1 MTIELDEQISVFLKN
16 QAQTAQGN
24 VFETESF
31 YSSDDLLCE
40 GPIEG
45 FANKNGETVGYLEI
59 DDALSSVGSSIY
71 YNNIP
76 VVDYRT
82 NLFNFAQT
90 QISFDT
96 GTERKR
102 GSFMP
107 SSLFEYKNR
116 IYDIPKAIAY
126 KNTLTEPTVFK
137 PSFFSQPFK
146 LEDASVD
153 QKIKD
158 FVKYKQFSTPVSHR
172 VLNRFAALVQ
182 FSISIDTLYS
192 IEGGGSTA
200 AAPITFMIEAENL
213 SARTTS
219 YLFFNA
225 SFVAK
230 GGPLI
235 LPFFISLN
243 KNDGDLKLDPF
254 PEMNITIYSLR
265 QSVQSQ
271 TNVFRTFSLDS
282 VVEYVPYRMS
292 YPYCSFV
299 STRISSKHFNAI
311 PTRSYDCKLL
321 KIRVPEN
328 YDGEAREY
336 VDNWSGNFNVSL
348 KWTNNPAWVFYDLC
362 INSRYGMG
370 RGHINE
376 LDLNKWQ
383 FLTLSKFCD
392 ELVKTN
398 SRTKYDADLF
408 TYDNNI
414 QYGQAN
420 YNVISV
426 TVAATETLENL
437 KQKYPIGSILYLY
450 DLKNTYDENVDYNF
464 KKIICSVSLS
474 GTTATIK
481 LCNDFGPR
489 KILESDLRG
498 NLFSKLMDYVK
509 QDPSKNIENE
519 IKLFILKYIIGD
531 ASLGLFLTQDEAV
544 SKNQMKLK
552 IFDASLNVYKGYCVA
567 KHPEYDDYLEPRFSC
582 NLLIN
587 SSTEGLKILSDLS
600 SIFRGIFYFKN
611 GLLNL
616 TSDVKQ
622 KPTYIF
628 TNSNVKDGLFT
639 YASSDLNTSFS
650 VAKVPYLDKSDNFKD
665 KVVYVEDQDLIK
677 SYGIVEKDILS
688 FGITS
693 RSEAQRIGRWF
704 LATGKLESE
713 VVGFST
719 GLEATVLQIGNVI
732 RLSDNLKNANTV
744 SGKIVS
750 LDFQNNYIYI
760 DREVSAE
767 CLGKNIKI
775 FSLINDIASE
785 LDFSILEVDNT
796 NLRLKII
803 SNAYMSWCIVNKII
817 VEDSGL
823 KLTGTVA
830 GGNVFDKKAYT
841 NNSFVNNCQ
850 ISFSVVYAVNHNSV
864 VGLSKINNPK
874 IDESDINYAFQVLGD
889 GTAAAVLSILQ
900 DNLPFNLNVTD
911 TSVKD
916 SDLLRITYDGENVR
930 YYRNETLVY
939 GPVSVS
945 ATTKGKPLHG
955 VVAMNVP
962 NRTIKNILFSKYP
975 DAIYGKFSNLRSGAN
990 FSIYIN
996 ENDLLSDLYK
1006 IISINEV
1013 SANEYTIS
1021 AMKYTEEK
1029 FDIIEKNEYVDQ
1041 AQNKPKEIVFST
1053 SSIVSE
1059 LFTDAQM
1066 GGYTKIESVNYVSA
1080 SNSSYDYSFLIE
1092 QEILND
1098 NFFSAQYEALTVDF
1112 ISMFTDLI
1120 NQRGVDNVFGIMCI
1134 VNRNGKSLNFN
1145 LLKEDARKVKVFL
1158 GESFAGNIS
1167 AKTSIDLYAFD
1178 LNYKIINV

>member
-1 MTIELDEQISVFLKN
+1 MKIELDTTVSNFLKN
-16 QAQTAQGN
+16 RPQTDQSN

-31 YSSDDLLCE
+31 YSSVDLLCE

-59 DDALSSVGSSIY
+59 DNALSSVGSSIY

-76 VVDYRT
+76 VLDYRT

-90 QISFDT
+90 EISFDT
-96 GTERKR
+96 GTEKKE
-102 GSFMP
+102 GSYEP

-126 KNTLTEPTVFK
+126 NKFTDPVPLTVG
-137 PSFFSQPFK
+137 FSIENFK
-146 LEDASVD
+146 LENATDI
-153 QKIKD
+153 QK
-158 FVKYKQFSTPVSHR
+158 KYIERKQYSNPVSHR
-172 VLNRFAALVQ
+172 VLNRYAAVVQ

-192 IEGGGSTA
+192 IEGGSTKA
-200 AAPITFMIEAENL
+200 AAISFIIEAENL
-213 SARTTS
+213 SARTAS
-219 YLFFNA
+219 YLFFNGA
-225 SFVAK
+225 FVAK
-230 GGPLI
+230 GGSLI
-235 LPFFISLN
+235 LPFFISLD
-243 KNDGDLKLDPF
+243 KDDGDLDLDPF
-254 PEMNITIYSLR
+254 PEMNINVYSLR
-265 QSVQSQ
+265 QSVLSE
-271 TNVFRTFSLDS
+271 TSVFRIFSLDS
-282 VVEYVPYRMS
+282 VVEYVPYRFS
-292 YPYCSFV
+292 YPYCSSV
-299 STRISSKHFNAI
+299 YTKTSSRHFNAI

-321 KIRVPEN
+321 KIRVPDN

-398 SRTKYDADLF
+398 SRTKYDANLF

-414 QYGQAN
+414 QYGQVN
-420 YNVISV
+420 YNTISFSV
-426 TVAATETLENL
+426 GGTETLENL
-437 KQKYPIGSILYLY
+437 KQKYPVGSILYLY
-450 DLKNTYDENVDYNF
+450 DLKNTYDENIDYNF
-464 KKIICSVSLS
+464 KKIICSVSLN
-474 GTTATIK
+474 GTTAIIK

-489 KILESDLRG
+489 KILESDLSG
-498 NLFSKLMDYVK
+498 NLFLKLMNYVK
-509 QDPSKNIENE
+509 GDASKNIENE

-531 ASLGLFLTQDEAV
+531 NSLGLSLTQDEAV
-544 SKNQMKLK
+544 SKNHMKLK

-587 SSTEGLKILSDLS
+587 SNTEGLKILSDLS

-622 KPTYIF
+622 KPAYIF

-650 VAKVPYLDKSDNFKD
+650 VAKVPYLDKNDNFKD
-665 KVVYVEDQDLIK
+665 KVVYVEDQDLIRN
-677 SYGIVEKDILS
+677 YGIVEKDILS

-719 GLEATVLQIGNVI
+719 GLEATILQIGNVI
-732 RLSDNLKNANTV
+732 RISDNLKNANAI

-750 LDFQNNYIYI
+750 LDFENNYIYI
-760 DREVSAE
+760 DREVSTE

-775 FSLINDIASE
+775 FSLINDVASE
-785 LDFSILEVDNT
+785 LDFSILEVDNA
-796 NLRLKII
+796 NLRLKIV
-803 SNAYMSWCIVNKII
+803 SHAYMSWFVVNKII

-823 KLTGTVA
+823 KLTGAVA

-841 NNSFVNNCQ
+841 NNSFIDNCQ
-850 ISFSVVYAVNHNSV
+850 ISFSVVDPANHNSV

-874 IDESDINYAFQVLGD
+874 IDQSDINYAFQVIGN
-889 GTAAAVLSILQ
+889 GTAAVLSILQ
-900 DNLPFNLNVTD
+900 DNLPFSLNVAD
-911 TSVKD
+911 TSVKEA
-916 SDLLRITYDGENVR
+916 DLLRITYDGENVR

-945 ATTKGKPLHG
+945 ATIKGKLLHG

-975 DAIYGKFSNLRSGAN
+975 DVIYGKYSNLRSGAN

-996 ENDLLSDLYK
+996 ENDLFFDLYK
-1006 IISINEV
+1006 IISINEI
-1013 SANEYTIS
+1013 STNEYTIS
-1021 AMKYTEEK
+1021 AMKYLEEK
-1029 FDIIEKNEYVDQ
+1029 FNVIDKNEYVDQ
-1041 AQNKPKEIVFST
+1041 AQNKQNEIVFST
-1053 SSIVSE
+1053 YGVVNE
-1059 LFTDAQM
+1059 LFTDVQL
-1066 GGYTKIESVNYVSA
+1066 GSYTNIESVNYTSI
-1080 SNSSYDYSFLIE
+1080 SSLSYDYSFLIE

-1098 NFFSAQYEALTVDF
+1098 DFFNAQYESLTVDF
-1112 ISMFTDLI
+1112 ISMFNNLI
-1120 NQRGVDNVFGIMCI
+1120 SERGVNNVFGIMCI
-1134 VNRNGKSLNFN
+1134 INRNGKSLNFN
-1145 LLKEDARKVKVFL
+1145 LLKEDARLVKVFL
-1158 GESFAGNIS
+1158 GESFTGNIS

>member
-1 MTIELDEQISVFLKN
+1 MKIELDTTVSNFLKN
-16 QAQTAQGN
+16 QPQTAQSN

-31 YSSDDLLCE
+31 YSSVDLLCE

-59 DDALSSVGSSIY
+59 DNALSSVGSSIY

-76 VVDYRT
+76 VLDYRT

-90 QISFDT
+90 EISFDT
-96 GTERKR
+96 GTEKKE
-102 GSFMP
+102 GSYEP

-126 KNTLTEPTVFK
+126 NKFTDPVPLTVG
-137 PSFFSQPFK
+137 FSIENFK
-146 LEDASVD
+146 LENATDI
-153 QKIKD
+153 QK
-158 FVKYKQFSTPVSHR
+158 KYIERKQYSNPVSHR
-172 VLNRFAALVQ
+172 VLNRYAAAVQ

-192 IEGGGSTA
+192 IEGGSTKA
-200 AAPITFMIEAENL
+200 AAISFIIEAENL
-213 SARTTS
+213 SARTAS
-219 YLFFNA
+219 YLFFNGA
-225 SFVAK
+225 FVAK
-230 GGPLI
+230 GGSLI
-235 LPFFISLN
+235 LPFFISLD
-243 KNDGDLKLDPF
+243 KDDGDLDLDPF
-254 PEMNITIYSLR
+254 PEMNINVYSLR
-265 QSVQSQ
+265 QSVLSE
-271 TNVFRTFSLDS
+271 TSVFRIFSLDS
-282 VVEYVPYRMS
+282 VVEYVPYRFS
-292 YPYCSFV
+292 YPYCSSV
-299 STRISSKHFNAI
+299 YTKTSSRHFNAI

-321 KIRVPEN
+321 KIRVPDN

-398 SRTKYDADLF
+398 SRTKYDANLF

-414 QYGQAN
+414 QYGQVN
-420 YNVISV
+420 YNTISFSV
-426 TVAATETLENL
+426 GGTETLENL
-437 KQKYPIGSILYLY
+437 KQKYPVGSILYLY
-450 DLKNTYDENVDYNF
+450 DLKNTYDENIDYNF
-464 KKIICSVSLS
+464 KKIICSVSLN
-474 GTTATIK
+474 GTTAIIK

-489 KILESDLRG
+489 KILESDLSG
-498 NLFSKLMDYVK
+498 NLFLKLMNYVK
-509 QDPSKNIENE
+509 GDASKNIENE

-531 ASLGLFLTQDEAV
+531 NSLGLSLTQDEAV
-544 SKNQMKLK
+544 SKNHMKLK

-587 SSTEGLKILSDLS
+587 SNTEGLKILSDLS

-622 KPTYIF
+622 KPAYIF

-650 VAKVPYLDKSDNFKD
+650 VAKVPYLDKNDNFKD
-665 KVVYVEDQDLIK
+665 KVVYVEDQDLIRN
-677 SYGIVEKDILS
+677 YGIVEKDILS

-719 GLEATVLQIGNVI
+719 GLEATILQIGDVI
-732 RLSDNLKNANTV
+732 RISDNLKNANAI

-750 LDFQNNYIYI
+750 LDFENNYIYI
-760 DREVSAE
+760 DREVSTE

-775 FSLINDIASE
+775 FSLINDVASE
-785 LDFSILEVDNT
+785 LNFSILEVDNA
-796 NLRLKII
+796 NLRLKIV
-803 SNAYMSWCIVNKII
+803 SHAYMSWFVVNKII

-823 KLTGTVA
+823 KLTGAVA

-841 NNSFVNNCQ
+841 NNSFIDNCQ
-850 ISFSVVYAVNHNSV
+850 ISFSVVDPANHNSV

-874 IDESDINYAFQVLGD
+874 IDQSDINYAFQVIGN
-889 GTAAAVLSILQ
+889 GTAAVLSILQ
-900 DNLPFNLNVTD
+900 DNLPFSLNVAD
-911 TSVKD
+911 TSVKEA
-916 SDLLRITYDGENVR
+916 DLLRITYDGENVR

-945 ATTKGKPLHG
+945 ATIKGKLLHG

-975 DAIYGKFSNLRSGAN
+975 DVIYGKYSNLRSGAN

-996 ENDLLSDLYK
+996 ENDLFFDLYK
-1006 IISINEV
+1006 IISINEI
-1013 SANEYTIS
+1013 STNEYTIS
-1021 AMKYTEEK
+1021 AMKYLEEK
-1029 FDIIEKNEYVDQ
+1029 FNVIDKNEYVDQ
-1041 AQNKPKEIVFST
+1041 AQNKQNEIVFST
-1053 SSIVSE
+1053 YGVVNE
-1059 LFTDAQM
+1059 LFTDVQL
-1066 GGYTKIESVNYVSA
+1066 GSYTNIESVNYTSI
-1080 SNSSYDYSFLIE
+1080 SSLSYDYSFLIE

-1098 NFFSAQYEALTVDF
+1098 AFFNAQYESLTVDF
-1112 ISMFTDLI
+1112 ISMFNNLI
-1120 NQRGVDNVFGIMCI
+1120 SERGVNNVFGIMCI
-1134 VNRNGKSLNFN
+1134 INRNGKSLNFN
-1145 LLKEDARKVKVFL
+1145 LLKEDARLVKVFL
-1158 GESFAGNIS
+1158 GESFTGNIS

>member
-1 MTIELDEQISVFLKN
+1 MKIELDETISNFLKN
-16 QAQTAQGN
+16 QTQSATAN
-24 VFETESF
+24 SFETESF
-31 YSSDDLLCE
+31 YSSTDLLCE

-59 DDALSSVGSSIY
+59 DNALSSVGSSIY
-71 YNNIP
+71 FNNTP
-76 VVDYRT
+76 LVDYRT

-102 GSFMP
+102 GSFVP
-107 SSLFEYKNR
+107 TSLFEYKNR
-116 IYDIPKAIAY
+116 IYDIPKVIAY
-126 KNTLTEPTVFK
+126 NNKFTDPTALSRGFQTKSFNLKN
-137 PSFFSQPFK
+137 
-146 LEDASVD
+146 ASD
-153 QKIKD
+153 IEKDYIKR
-158 FVKYKQFSTPVSHR
+158 KQYSTPVSHR
-172 VLNRFAALVQ
+172 VLNRYATAVQ
-182 FSISIDTLYS
+182 FSISIDTLYH
-192 IEGGGSTA
+192 INNGGTQV
-200 AAPITFMIEAENL
+200 APITFIIEAENL
-213 SARTTS
+213 STRTAS
-219 YLFFNA
+219 YLFFNG

-230 GGPLI
+230 GGNLI
-235 LPFFISLN
+235 LPFIIYLS
-243 KNDGDLKLDPF
+243 KDDGDLALDSF
-254 PEMNITIYSLR
+254 PEMNITVYSLR
-265 QSVQSQ
+265 QSVQSD
-271 TNVFRTFSLDS
+271 TSTFRVFSLDS
-282 VVEYVPYRMS
+282 VAEIVPYRMS
-292 YPYCSFV
+292 YPYCSSV
-299 STRISSKHFNAI
+299 HTEISSRHFNAI
-311 PTRSYDCKLL
+311 PVRSYDCKLL
-321 KIRVPEN
+321 KIRVPDN

-336 VDNWSGNFNVSL
+336 VDSWSGNFNVSL

-414 QYGQAN
+414 QYGQVN
-420 YNVISV
+420 YNTISI
-426 TVAATETLENL
+426 TVAGTETLENL
-437 KQKYPIGSILYLY
+437 KQRYPIGSVLYLY

-464 KKIICSVSLS
+464 KKIICSVSLN
-474 GTTATIK
+474 GTTAIVK

-489 KILESDLRG
+489 KIIESDLRG
-498 NLFSKLMDYVK
+498 NLFSKLMAYVK
-509 QDPSKNIENE
+509 ADPSKNIENE

-531 ASLGLFLTQDEAV
+531 PSLGFFLTQDEVV

-552 IFDASLNVYKGYCVA
+552 IFDTSLSVYKGYCVA

-587 SSTEGLKILSDLS
+587 SNIEGLKILSDLS

-622 KPTYIF
+622 KPIYIF

-665 KVVYVEDQDLIK
+665 KIVYVEDQDLIK

-719 GLEATVLQIGNVI
+719 GLEATILQIGNVI
-732 RLSDNLKNANTV
+732 RISDNLKNANAI

-750 LDFQNNYIYI
+750 LDFENNYIYI
-760 DREVSAE
+760 DREVSTN

-775 FSLINDIASE
+775 FSLVNDVASE
-785 LDFSILEVDNT
+785 LDFSILEVDNV

-803 SNAYMSWCIVNKII
+803 SNAYMSWFIVNKII

-823 KLTGTVA
+823 KLTGAVA
-830 GGNVFDKKAYT
+830 GGNIFDKKAYT
-841 NNSFVNNCQ
+841 NNSFINNCR
-850 ISFSVVYAVNHNSV
+850 ISFSVVDVANHNSV

-874 IDESDINYAFQVLGD
+874 VDASDINYGFQVIGD
-889 GTAAAVLSILQ
+889 GDSAAVLSILQ
-900 DNLPFNLNVTD
+900 DNSPFTLNVAD
-911 TSVKD
+911 KSVKEA
-916 SDLLRITYDGENVR
+916 DLLTITYDGENVR

-996 ENDLLSDLYK
+996 ENDLLFDLYK
-1006 IISINEV
+1006 IMSINEV

-1029 FDIIEKNEYVDQ
+1029 FNIIEKNEYIDQ
-1041 AQNKPKEIVFST
+1041 AQKKPKEIIFST
-1053 SSIVSE
+1053 SSVVSE
-1059 LFTDAQM
+1059 LFTDAQLRS
-1066 GGYTKIESVNYVSA
+1066 YTKIESVNYASV
-1080 SNSSYDYSFLIE
+1080 SNSNYDYSFLIE

-1098 NFFSAQYEALTVDF
+1098 NFFNAQYESLTIDF
-1112 ISMFTDLI
+1112 ISMFNDLI
-1120 NQRGVDNVFGIMCI
+1120 GQRNIDNVFGIMCI
-1134 VNRNGKSLNFN
+1134 INRNGKSLNFN
-1145 LLKEDARKVKVFL
+1145 LLKEDARSVKVFL
-1158 GESFAGNIS
+1158 GESFFGNIS